1 MRHLAVG
8 LLLMV
13 GMAAPHSAWA
23 DSPGSRNSSSFSLS
37 ATASD
42 QLRALFRNLDLHL
55 IAKANAAE
63 CKDEGEICKTNADCC
78 SGLEC
83 SGDPQTTCRPEG

>member
-8 LLLMV
+8 LLLML
-13 GMAAPHSAWA
+13 GMAAPHFAWA
-23 DSPGSRNSSSFSLS
+23 DGPASRNSSSLMVS
-37 ATASD
+37 ATSD

-83 SGDPQTTCRPEG
+83 SGDPQTTCRPEE

>member
-8 LLLMV
+8 ILLML
-13 GMAAPHSAWA
+13 GMAAPHFAWA
-23 DSPGSRNSSSFSLS
+23 DSSASGHSSSLMVS
-37 ATASD
+37 ATSD

-83 SGDPQTTCRPEG
+83 SGDPQTTCRPEE

>member
-1 MRHLAVG
+1 MRHLAMG
-8 LLLMV
+8 LLLML
-13 GMAAPHSAWA
+13 GMAAAHFAWA
-23 DSPGSRNSSSFSLS
+23 DSPTSGHSSSFIVS
-37 ATASD
+37 ATTSD
-42 QLRALFRNLDLHL
+42 QLRALFRSLDLHL

-83 SGDPQTTCRPEG
+83 SGDPQPTCRPEE